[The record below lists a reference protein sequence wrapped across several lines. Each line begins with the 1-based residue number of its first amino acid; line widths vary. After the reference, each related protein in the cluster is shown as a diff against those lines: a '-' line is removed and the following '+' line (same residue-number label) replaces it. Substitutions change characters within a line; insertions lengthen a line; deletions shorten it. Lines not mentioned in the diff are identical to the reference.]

1 MRIPRIFTAQ
11 KLQINASIELEPGPS
26 QHLSRVLRM
35 KPGDSIILFDG
46 TGGQY
51 PATISALGRKSVV
64 AITADFDPVER
75 ESGLCLHLGIAI
87 SRGERMDWVVQKA
100 TELGVS
106 AITPLRSERTEVRLS
121 GERAEKKLRHWQQIA
136 TSACEQCGR
145 NRLPNIQPAQNLA
158 QWVSGVEADTRL
170 VLHHR
175 ASSARTDA
183 TSPSSIALLVGP
195 EGGLSPDEITAAEQA
210 QFSSLQL
217 GPRVLRTETAPLAA
231 IAILQARWGDMAGS

>member
-1 MRIPRIFTAQ
+1 MRIPRIFSAQ
-11 KLQINASIELEPGPS
+11 KLQSNASIELEPGPS

-51 PATISALGRKSVV
+51 ATTISALSRKSVV
-64 AITADFDPVER
+64 AITSDFDPAER

-106 AITPLRSERTEVRLS
+106 AITPLRTERTEVRLNM
-121 GERAEKKLRHWQQIA
+121 ERAEKKLRHWQQIA

-145 NRLPNIQPAQNLA
+145 NRLPNIQPAQDLA
-158 QWVSGVEADTRL
+158 QWVDGVQADTRL

-175 ASSARTDA
+175 ASAAQTDT

-195 EGGLSPDEITAAEQA
+195 EGGLSPDEITAAEQGG
-210 QFSSLQL
+210 FSSLQL

-231 IAILQARWGDMAGS
+231 IAILQARWGDMAGT